1 MIQPNQRIVLKKYL
15 FFYLMT
21 TLFLFANTEP
31 LSKSKNIKA
40 DLVTV
45 IKSERKMYLSCK
57 GKILK
62 KYDIALGE
70 NPVGPKRVLGDK
82 KTPEGKYK
90 LDYYKANSSF
100 YKALHISYPNRKD
113 ARNAWKLG
121 KSPGG
126 SIMIHGQPNHGE
138 IKKKSFFQRYNDWTA
153 GCIALEN
160 DEMDEVL
167 RLVKVG
173 TPIHI
178 KP

>member
-1 MIQPNQRIVLKKYL
+1 MKKYL
-15 FFYLMT
+15 FLYIITPF
-21 TLFLFANTEP
+21 FLFANTAP
-31 LSKSKNIKA
+31 LSKPQNLTA

-62 KYDIALGE
+62 KYDIALGKS
-70 NPVGPKRVLGDK
+70 PIGPKKVLGDK

-90 LDYYKANSSF
+90 LDYFKENSSF
-100 YKALHISYPNRKD
+100 YKALRISYPNRSDYKN
-113 ARNAWKLG
+113 ARKLG

-126 SIMIHGQPNHGE
+126 AIMIHGQPNNRK
-138 IKKKSFFQRYNDWTA
+138 IKKSFFQRYNDWTA

-160 DEMDEVL
+160 DEMEEVL
-167 RLVKVG
+167 RLVNVG

>member
-1 MIQPNQRIVLKKYL
+1 MKKYL
-15 FFYLMT
+15 FFYIITSL
-21 TLFLFANTEP
+21 LLLANTSSS
-31 LSKSKNIKA
+31 SKFKGLKA

-45 IKSERKMYLSCK
+45 VKSKRKMYLSCK

-62 KYDIALGE
+62 KYDIALGG
-70 NPVGPKRVLGDK
+70 NPVGHKRVRGDQ

-90 LDYYKANSSF
+90 LDYFKPNSSF
-100 YKALHISYPNRKD
+100 YKALHISYPNRRD
-113 ARNAWKLG
+113 HQNARRLG

-126 SIMIHGQPNHGE
+126 SIMIHGQPNNRE
-138 IKKKSFFQRYNDWTA
+138 IKKSFFQRYNDWTA

-167 RLVKVG
+167 RLVNVG

>member
-1 MIQPNQRIVLKKYL
+1 MKK
-15 FFYLMT
+15 FFYFYIIIPF
-21 TLFLFANTEP
+21 FLFANTQP
-31 LSKSKNIKA
+31 LTKSNYLKA

-45 IKSERKMYLSCK
+45 VKSERKMYLSCK

-62 KYDIALGE
+62 KYDISLGG
-70 NPVGPKRVLGDK
+70 NPIGHKEVQGDQ
-82 KTPEGKYK
+82 KTPEGNYK
-90 LDYYKANSSF
+90 LDYFKPNSSY

-113 ARNAWKLG
+113 TLNARKMG

-126 SIMIHGQPNHGE
+126 AIMIHGQPNH
-138 IKKKSFFQRYNDWTA
+138 KKIEKSFLDRFFKRNNDWTA

-173 TPIHI
+173 TPISI

>member
-1 MIQPNQRIVLKKYL
+1 MKKYL
-15 FFYLMT
+15 FFYIIT
-21 TLFLFANTEP
+21 SLFLFANTTSP
-31 LSKSKNIKA
+31 PKSKGLKA

-45 IKSERKMYLSCK
+45 VKSQRKMYLSCK

-62 KYDIALGE
+62 KYDIALGG
-70 NPVGPKRVLGDK
+70 NPVGHKRVRGDQ

-90 LDYYKANSSF
+90 LDYFKPNSSF

-113 ARNAWKLG
+113 HQHARKLG

-126 SIMIHGQPNHGE
+126 SIMIHGQPNNRE
-138 IKKKSFFQRYNDWTA
+138 IKKSFFQRYNDWTA

-167 RLVKVG
+167 HLVNVG

>member
-1 MIQPNQRIVLKKYL
+1 MKKYL
-15 FFYLMT
+15 FFYMIAS
-21 TLFLFANTEP
+21 LFLFANTAP
-31 LSKSKNIKA
+31 LSKSQNLKV

-57 GKILK
+57 GKVLK
-62 KYDIALGE
+62 KYDIALGG
-70 NPVGPKRVLGDK
+70 NPVGTKKVQGDK
-82 KTPEGKYK
+82 KTPEGNYK
-90 LDYYKANSSF
+90 LDYFKANSSF
-100 YKALHISYPNRKD
+100 YKALHISYPNSRD
-113 ARNAWKLG
+113 HRNARKMG

-126 SIMIHGQPNHGE
+126 AIMIHGQPNNRK
-138 IKKKSFFQRYNDWTA
+138 IKKSFFQRYNDWTA

-160 DEMDEVL
+160 NEMDEVL

>member
-1 MIQPNQRIVLKKYL
+1 VQKYL
-15 FFYLMT
+15 FFYIITSL
-21 TLFLFANTEP
+21 LLLANTTP
-31 LSKSKNIKA
+31 LSKSKDIKA

-45 IKSERKMYLSCK
+45 IKSQRKMYLSCK

-62 KYDIALGE
+62 KYDIALGG
-70 NPVGPKRVLGDK
+70 NAVGHKRVKGDK
-82 KTPEGKYK
+82 RTPEGKYK
-90 LDYYKANSSF
+90 LDYFKPNSSF

-113 ARNAWKLG
+113 CQAARKLG

-126 SIMIHGQPNHGE
+126 SIMVHGQPNNVE

-160 DEMDEVL
+160 DEMEEVL
-167 RLVKVG
+167 ALVSVG
-173 TPIHI
+173 TPIYI

>member
-1 MIQPNQRIVLKKYL
+1 MKKYL
-15 FFYLMT
+15 FFYLIT
-21 TLFLFANTEP
+21 PFFLFANTTP
-31 LSKSKNIKA
+31 FAKSKVIKA

-45 IKSERKMYLSCK
+45 VKSERKMYLSCK

-62 KYDIALGE
+62 KYDIALGKS
-70 NPVGPKRVLGDK
+70 PIGPKKVLGDK

-90 LDYYKANSSF
+90 LDYFKENSSF
-100 YKALHISYPNRKD
+100 YKALRISYPNRSDYKN
-113 ARNAWKLG
+113 ARKLG

-126 SIMIHGQPNHGE
+126 AIMIHGQPNNRK
-138 IKKKSFFQRYNDWTA
+138 IKKSFFQRYNDWTA

-160 DEMDEVL
+160 SEMDEVL

-173 TPIHI
+173 TAIHI